1 MIKFRFIITIYA
13 LLTLVLTVY
22 WANNWQ
28 KFVHIKGDEFFF
40 FVECLLAL
48 TILCYLPQIIFTRQ
62 VKYLMLLLVPFATI
76 FSTLILGMFFL
87 AVSGMGDTA
96 TLNLYI
102 YGIIYAVT
110 NIIVSVLIAIR
121 LKNSTNIFG

>member
-40 FVECLLAL
+40 FVEYLLAL
-48 TILCYLPQIIFTRQ
+48 TIAFHLSQIILIRRL
-62 VKYLMLLLVPFATI
+62 KYLMLLLVPFATI

-102 YGIIYAVT
+102 YGIIYAMT

>member
-40 FVECLLAL
+40 FVEYLLAL
-48 TILCYLPQIIFTRQ
+48 TIAFHLSQIILIRQ
-62 VKYLMLLLVPFATI
+62 LKYLMLLLAPFATI

>member
-1 MIKFRFIITIYA
+1 
-13 LLTLVLTVY
+13 
-22 WANNWQ
+22 
-28 KFVHIKGDEFFF
+28 
-40 FVECLLAL
+40 
-48 TILCYLPQIIFTRQ
+48 
-62 VKYLMLLLVPFATI
+62 
-76 FSTLILGMFFL
+76 MFFL

>member
-1 MIKFRFIITIYA
+1 MIKFRFVITIYG

-22 WANNWQ
+22 WAYNWQ
-28 KFVHIKGDEFFF
+28 KYVHIKGDEFFF
-40 FVECLLAL
+40 FVEYLLAL
-48 TILCYLPQIIFTRQ
+48 TIAFHLSQIILIRQ
-62 VKYLMLLLVPFATI
+62 LKYLMLLLAPFATI

>member
-22 WANNWQ
+22 WAYNWQ
-28 KFVHIKGDEFFF
+28 KYVYIKGDEFFF
-40 FVECLLAL
+40 FVEYLLAL
-48 TILCYLPQIIFTRQ
+48 TIAFHLSQIILIRRL
-62 VKYLMLLLVPFATI
+62 KYLMLLLVPFATI

-110 NIIVSVLIAIR
+110 NIIVSVLIAVR

>member
-22 WANNWQ
+22 WAYNWQ
-28 KFVHIKGDEFFF
+28 KYVYIKGDEFFF
-40 FVECLLAL
+40 FVEYLLAL
-48 TILCYLPQIIFTRQ
+48 TIAFHLSQIILIRRL
-62 VKYLMLLLVPFATI
+62 KYLMLLLVPFATI

-87 AVSGMGDTA
+87 AVSGTSDTA

-110 NIIVSVLIAIR
+110 NIIVSVLIAVR